1 MTLKDTLTDP
11 HSHWMED
18 GGAEAD
24 VVVSSRVRLARDL
37 ADYPFPHRL
46 TREQAEEVIH
56 AVRLAIERPET
67 VAKVGQLELTR
78 LSELTPVERH
88 VLVAKHL
95 VSPDFLKGDVTGK
108 AVVLRPD
115 EVVSIMV
122 NEEDHLR
129 IQCLLPGLALE
140 ECWRLA
146 SAVDDALE
154 ATIEY
159 SFSENFGYLTTCQ
172 TNVGTGLR
180 ASVMLHLPGLA
191 AARMLDEIIPGL
203 SKLGLTVRGL
213 YGEGTRAAGDLFQ
226 VSNQITLG
234 RSEEE
239 IISNLTALV
248 SRLVGQEREAR
259 KRLYHEQREAL
270 EDRVH
275 RSYGILQSAR
285 LMTSEEAMRH
295 LSDVRLGLALKI
307 IKQPTFSLIS
317 ELMVLTQPAFLMRT
331 AGRELRPFERDVLRA
346 RLVRE
351 RLAAAT
357 GKGRQL

>member
-1 MTLKDTLTDP
+1 MALRETLINP

-24 VVVSSRVRLARDL
+24 VAVSSRVRLARDL

-56 AVRLAIERPET
+56 AVRLAVDRPET
-67 VAKVGQLELTR
+67 VAKVGQMELTR
-78 LSELTPVERH
+78 LSELTPVERQ
-88 VLVAKHL
+88 VLVEKHL
-95 VSPDFLKGDVTGK
+95 ISPDFLKGDVTGK
-108 AVVLRPD
+108 AIVLRPD
-115 EVVSIMV
+115 EVISIMV

-129 IQCLLPGLALE
+129 IQCLLPGLTLE
-140 ECWRLA
+140 ECLRLA
-146 SAVDDALE
+146 SMVDDALE
-154 ATIEY
+154 ATLEY
-159 SFSENFGYLTTCQ
+159 SFSEDFGYLTTCQ

-180 ASVMLHLPGLA
+180 ASVMLHLPGLVA
-191 AARMLDEIIPGL
+191 IRMLDEIIPGL

-234 RSEEE
+234 RSEED

-248 SRLVGQEREAR
+248 RRLVTQERETR
-259 KRLYHEQREAL
+259 KRLYQEQRETL
-270 EDRVH
+270 EDRVY

-285 LMTSEEAMRH
+285 VMTSEEAMRH

-307 IKQPTFSLIS
+307 IKDPAFSVVS
-317 ELMVLTQPAFLMRT
+317 ELMVLTQPAFLMKT
-331 AGRELRPFERDVLRA
+331 AGKELKPFERDVLRA
-346 RLVRE
+346 RLIRE
-351 RLAAAT
+351 RLAAAK
-357 GKGRQL
+357 GKGR

>member
-1 MTLKDTLTDP
+1 MALKETLTNP
-11 HSHWMED
+11 YSHWMED

-67 VAKVGQLELTR
+67 VAKAGQLELTR
-78 LSELTPVERH
+78 LSELTPVERR
-88 VLVAKHL
+88 VLVEKHL
-95 VSPDFLKGDVTGK
+95 GSPDFLKGDATGK
-108 AVVLRPD
+108 AIVLRPD

-129 IQCLLPGLALE
+129 IQCLLPGLTLE

-146 SAVDDALE
+146 STVDDALE
-154 ATIEY
+154 ATLKY
-159 SFSENFGYLTTCQ
+159 SFSEDFGYLTTCQ

-180 ASVMLHLPGLA
+180 ASVMLHLPGLVA
-191 AARMLDEIIPGL
+191 TKMLDEIISGL
-203 SKLGLTVRGL
+203 SKLGVTVRGL
-213 YGEGTRAAGDLFQ
+213 YGEGTRAAGHLFQ

-239 IISNLTALV
+239 IVSNLTALV
-248 SRLVGQEREAR
+248 RRLVSQERETR
-259 KRLYHEQREAL
+259 KRLYREQREAL
-270 EDRVH
+270 EDRVY
-275 RSYGILQSAR
+275 RSYGILKNAR
-285 LMTSEEAMRH
+285 VMTSDEAMQH

-307 IKQPTFSLIS
+307 IKDPALSLIS
-317 ELMVLTQPAFLMRT
+317 ELMVLTQPAFLMKM
-331 AGRELRPFERDVLRA
+331 ASKELEPFERDVLRA
-346 RLVRE
+346 RLIRE
-351 RLAAAT
+351 RLTAVT
-357 GKGRQL
+357 GKGR